1 MEKYF
6 QLKANNTTV
15 KTEVIAG
22 LTTFLTMA
30 YILAVN
36 PGILSATGMPA
47 DSVFT
52 ATALASLIATLVMA
66 LVAKLPFALA
76 PGMGLNAFFAF
87 TVVLGMGYSWQMAL
101 TAVFLEGIIFL
112 VLSFF
117 NVREAIINLI
127 PANIKKAVSVGI
139 GLFIAFIGMQNAGI
153 IVDNPATLVGLG
165 SFGDPAA
172 LLAVIGLVITAGML
186 AYKVTGALLWGILI
200 STIIGIPM
208 GVTNVEGFRLFSAPP
223 SLAPI
228 LFQFDFAAIFTLD
241 MLVVLFTF
249 LFVDIFDTVGTLIG
263 VSTKAGLMTSDGKI
277 PRAKQALIADAV
289 GTTVGAI
296 LGTSTVTT
304 YVESAA
310 GVEEGGRTG
319 LTSLV
324 TAILFLLALF
334 LSPLF
339 LLVPGAAT
347 APALILVGVFMM
359 GPVREIDFSDITVAL
374 PAFLTIVMMPL
385 AYSIAEGIVWGLISF
400 VVLKAIF
407 RQGQGGQPGD
417 LSSRTDPSS
426 YVLHLI
432 SSTSFAAARPSS
444 SPRKRSNLT
453 DHQSGLTIIIVT
465 GQLIFPILFFRVNP
479 KRIVGPYMRGRSYS
493 TCPRILTG
501 EECMG
506 DKMRLVPFDDLLER
520 IFRGV
525 SRRAFDSRGTR
536 TVVVQTTKRARR

>member
-15 KTEVIAG
+15 KTEIIAG
-22 LTTFLTMA
+22 ATTFLTMA

-47 DSVFT
+47 PSVFT

-87 TVVLGMGYSWQMAL
+87 TVVLGMGYSWQFAL

-112 VLSFF
+112 VLSLF

-127 PANIKKAVSVGI
+127 PANLKRAISVGI
-139 GLFIAFIGMQNAGI
+139 GLFIAFIGLQNAGI
-153 IVDNPATLVGLG
+153 IVNNDATLVGLG
-165 SFGDPAA
+165 SMANPVA
-172 LLAVIGLVITAGML
+172 LLAVIGLVITAVMI
-186 AYKVTGALLWGILI
+186 AFKVTGALLWGILI
-200 STIIGIPM
+200 ATIVGIPM

-228 LFQFDFAAIFTLD
+228 FFQFEFARIFTLD
-241 MLVVLFTF
+241 MVLVLFTF

-263 VSTKAGLMTSDGKI
+263 VSNKAGMMTSDGKI
-277 PRAKQALIADAV
+277 PRAKQALFADAV

-319 LTSLV
+319 LTALV
-324 TAILFLLALF
+324 TAGFFFLALF

-347 APALILVGVFMM
+347 APALILVGVFMI
-359 GPVREIDFSDITVAL
+359 GPVREIDFSDISESV
-374 PAFLTIVMMPL
+374 PAFLTMVMMPL
-385 AYSIAEGIVWGLISF
+385 AYSIAEGIVWGLISY
-400 VVLKAIF
+400 VIVKA
-407 RQGQGGQPGD
+407 
-417 LSSRTDPSS
+417 LSGKGKEISIAT
-426 YVLHLI
+426 YVL
-432 SSTSFAAARPSS
+432 AAILL
-444 SPRKRSNLT
+444 LT
-453 DHQSGLTIIIVT
+453 
-465 GQLIFPILFFRVNP
+465 FFV
-479 KRIVGPYMRGRSYS
+479 
-493 TCPRILTG
+493 
-501 EECMG
+501 
-506 DKMRLVPFDDLLER
+506 
-520 IFRGV
+520 
-525 SRRAFDSRGTR
+525 
-536 TVVVQTTKRARR
+536 